1 MIIEIAI
8 GAGVAVATYLA
19 IRRRS
24 LDNIEP
30 AQPPNDETGGPEGE
44 RTGPGLT
51 PAGDIDPD
59 GGVRGYRI
67 GDVVLYLTTELW
79 LAGVA
84 RLDETGPV
92 MALFHAPGAERFTW
106 VAQLKPDAS
115 AVALLRETD
124 QVPAGRVPD
133 SLPLGGR
140 RYRLERRGKATIQTY
155 GELPAPTADQ
165 TEADFVHLDTSSGHT
180 LIVLDFLSSDTAAK
194 RERLALIGERVDP
207 AILELL
213 PGGD

>member
-8 GAGVAVATYLA
+8 GAGVAAATYLA
-19 IRRRS
+19 IRRRALS
-24 LDNIEP
+24 NVEP
-30 AQPPNDETGGPEGE
+30 PLPAETGADDETSSGPE
-44 RTGPGLT
+44 LT
-51 PAGDIDPD
+51 QAGDLAPD
-59 GGVRGYRI
+59 GGPRGYRI

-106 VAQLKPDAS
+106 VAQLKSDAS
-115 AVALLRETD
+115 AVALLAETH
-124 QVPAGRVPD
+124 QIPAGRVPD
-133 SLPLGGR
+133 SLPLDGR
-140 RYRLERRGKATIQTY
+140 RFRLERRGKASIQTY
-155 GELPAPTADQ
+155 GELPEPTAGQ
-165 TEADFVHLDTSSGHT
+165 TQAEFVHLDTSSGHT

-194 RERLALIGERVDP
+194 PQRLALIGERVEP